1 MGYIITSIIAVVLLI
16 SLVYELPNY
25 VYNRKYAVIGFM
37 RWYTPVYIAV
47 FFTVLAVL
55 VGDGIIMIKL
65 TATLSFKSVRI
76 WIGIVAGLIGLLYF
90 FRLIPIYYDE
100 KFDVKSKEKAVGV
113 FVRELVAIVLFEA
126 ALLMVSFYIW
136 SFVIDGAVF
145 LLLFL
150 WRLRRFLIHRKI
162 K

>member
-16 SLVYELPNY
+16 PLVYELPNY

-76 WIGIVAGLIGLLYF
+76 WIGIVAGLIGLLYITTKNSMSNP
-90 FRLIPIYYDE
+90 RKRQSAYLCA
-100 KFDVKSKEKAVGV
+100 S
-113 FVRELVAIVLFEA
+113 
-126 ALLMVSFYIW
+126 LLP
-136 SFVIDGAVF
+136 
-145 LLLFL
+145 
-150 WRLRRFLIHRKI
+150 
-162 K
+162 